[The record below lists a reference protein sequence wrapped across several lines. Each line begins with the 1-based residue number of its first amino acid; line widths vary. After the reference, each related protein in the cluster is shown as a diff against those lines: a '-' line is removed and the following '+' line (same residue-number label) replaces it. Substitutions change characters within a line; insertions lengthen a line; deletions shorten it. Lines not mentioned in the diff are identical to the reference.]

1 MSYSYCSAE
10 QLTSSKQKAMSNA
23 LHEQTEKEES
33 IFSTFFC
40 FDNSRLIY
48 HNIEEHVYTL
58 IGDPWVD
65 MPLQASK
72 ATILLAQIL
81 ILVKPEISNYT
92 RLWTKMVY

>member
-1 MSYSYCSAE
+1 MHCMNK
-10 QLTSSKQKAMSNA
+10 LKKKKAFS
-23 LHEQTEKEES
+23 LH
-33 IFSTFFC
+33 FLC

-48 HNIEEHVYTL
+48 HNIEEHVYTP